1 MRNYKKRMKYSQHS
15 MFFEHFFVEKAG
27 FRGLY
32 HILFVFL
39 QRVSL
44 ETQDIVGSTLPITT
58 SDKRANL
65 QRERRRIVR
74 RRFDDCR
81 GLW

>member
-1 MRNYKKRMKYSQHS
+1 M
-15 MFFEHFFVEKAG
+15 FFVEKAG

-58 SDKRANL
+58 SDKRASL
-65 QRERRRIVR
+65 QKERRRIVR

>member
-15 MFFEHFFVEKAG
+15 MFFEYFFVEKAG

-39 QRVSL
+39 QRPNLSL
-44 ETQDIVGSTLPITT
+44 
-58 SDKRANL
+58 RAEGDNYIA
-65 QRERRRIVR
+65 E
-74 RRFDDCR
+74 
-81 GLW
+81 